1 VRKLQADKN
10 KALADAAS
18 LRRQLGDITND
29 TPAHCRK
36 RSRSPSANSEDG
48 SAHYKLYVALI
59 RGPTAGL
66 MFMKGEIVYPQAENM
81 AKIHTQHPSNF
92 TGWDCD
98 HLHACVLLRLSYLR
112 FVTDFEF
119 F

>member
-1 VRKLQADKN
+1 MCKLQADKN

-48 SAHYKLYVALI
+48 SRKLTKHTAS
-59 RGPTAGL
+59 GKNDKQADSDEEPTASRSG
-66 MFMKGEIVYPQAENM
+66 K
-81 AKIHTQHPSNF
+81 
-92 TGWDCD
+92 
-98 HLHACVLLRLSYLR
+98 
-112 FVTDFEF
+112 
-119 F
+119 